1 MIRIPLAALLI
12 AAALPAHAAD
22 AIIAVAP
29 PDGSQVY
36 FSNALA
42 VVLMACAA
50 PVAAILTKML
60 WMVAKKMG
68 VEASEADM
76 QKLNGEA
83 KAALTVGA
91 VKASE
96 LIAARGWDS
105 VNVSN
110 VVLRDALEYFL
121 QRFPDRAT
129 QIAAQ
134 AGVPTPAKPS
144 AAKEAAVE
152 ETLMARLPEAMN
164 QASASP
170 STPPVTTTTTVKP
183 GPPVEVI
190 TETQGAPP
198 PPPPQPEVSFS
209 RG

>member
-1 MIRIPLAALLI
+1 MMTRIPIIVLLI

-22 AIIAVAP
+22 AVIAVAP
-29 PDGSQVY
+29 ASSESQVY

-183 GPPVEVI
+183 GPPVEVV
-190 TETQGAPP
+190 TETQGTQPKTEPP
-198 PPPPQPEVSFS
+198 L
-209 RG
+209 